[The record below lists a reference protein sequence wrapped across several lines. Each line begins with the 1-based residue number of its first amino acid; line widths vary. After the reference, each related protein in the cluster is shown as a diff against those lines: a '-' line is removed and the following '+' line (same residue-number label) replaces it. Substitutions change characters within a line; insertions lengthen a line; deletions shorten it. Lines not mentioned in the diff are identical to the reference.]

1 MREVTNDELYAR
13 GARAFQMMIEP
24 RDVPLRTDRER
35 DVFNRGY
42 NDAKNKW
49 WEKNR
54 KAVRYDKD

>member
-13 GARAFQMMIEP
+13 GARAFQMIIEP
-24 RDVPLRTDRER
+24 RDVPLHTDRER

-49 WEKNR
+49 WG

>member
-13 GARAFQMMIEP
+13 GARAFQMIIDP

-42 NDAKNKW
+42 NDARQKF

-54 KAVRYDKD
+54 KVVRYDRE